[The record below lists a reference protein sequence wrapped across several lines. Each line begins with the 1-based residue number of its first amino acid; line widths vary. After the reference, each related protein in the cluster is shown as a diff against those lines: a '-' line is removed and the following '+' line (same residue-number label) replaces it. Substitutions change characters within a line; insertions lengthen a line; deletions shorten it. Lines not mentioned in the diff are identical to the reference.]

1 MVNRKYNFN
10 PVSDIMRYFD
20 PVWRLNLIEINL
32 KKYTETN
39 WFGFFTESRLHESFL
54 VIIQM
59 FPDTKFP
66 LKLFRIQSFRTR
78 HETEKIYSPRVGNM
92 NPEPNVNWVLV

>member
-54 VIIQM
+54 LIIQM

-66 LKLFRIQSFRTR
+66 QTFPDSKFPDTARNREDLLAACRQ
-78 HETEKIYSPRVGNM
+78 HESGT
-92 NPEPNVNWVLV
+92 